1 MAVKMETKSK
11 LWSKFY
17 SKLQDVNVANPL
29 NNPVIAQTMSPDEYV
44 ARAEA
49 IAANLE
55 DGDCVLE
62 IGGGYGGLAREIM
75 KLVDVSYTIV
85 DNPEMLA
92 QAKKNLGDDV
102 TYVEAEDIKSLRYH
116 KFTMFVAHYCLSGTP
131 QLYREYILKNIMKNC
146 QFISI
151 RDFEDA
157 FIPTPAIIAVGL
169 EVLPAVIEQYANTYF
184 VVEKTPDRATR
195 FHFTGT
201 RRKLKRG

>member
-1 MAVKMETKSK
+1 MAVKIETKSK

-17 SKLQDVNVANPL
+17 SKLQDVNAANPL
-29 NNPVIAQTMSPDEYV
+29 NNPVIARTMSPDEYV

-55 DGDCVLE
+55 DGDSILE
-62 IGGGYGGLAREIM
+62 IGGGYGGLAREIL

-92 QAKKNLGDDV
+92 QAKKNLGDEV
-102 TYVEAEDIKSLRYH
+102 KYVKAEDIKSLRYP
-116 KFTMFVAHYCLSGTP
+116 KFTMFVAHYCLSETP
-131 QLYREYILKNIMKNC
+131 QLYREYVLKSIMKNC

-157 FIPTPAIIAVGL
+157 FIPTPAIIAAGL
-169 EVLPAVIEQYANTYF
+169 EVLPTVIEQYANTYF
-184 VVEKTPDRATR
+184 VVEKTPDRAPR

-201 RRKLKRG
+201 RRKLKRR